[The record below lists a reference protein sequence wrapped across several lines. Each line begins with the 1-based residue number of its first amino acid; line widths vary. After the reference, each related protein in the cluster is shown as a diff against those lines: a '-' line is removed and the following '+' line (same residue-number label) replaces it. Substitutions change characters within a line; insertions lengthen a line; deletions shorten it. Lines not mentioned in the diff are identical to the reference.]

1 MNVSLATSPTLK
13 QSLVFLAAGL
23 ATAAF
28 ALFIVFSGLVPRTAV
43 REPGDD
49 AYGAP
54 TPIFRIASFDA
65 LPGWKDD
72 DLTDAFPAFLQ
83 SCDRLTAKPKD
94 APANPLENLGADYA
108 GWSFSG
114 DVLDWLDACDNAHA
128 LAASPGDDDAWNT
141 TVRRFFETNFTPVE
155 VLAKR
160 APLPDGP
167 ARNRPAKVDTQGVF
181 TGYFEPGYEG
191 RRTSE
196 GRFTAPVY
204 SRPDDL
210 IDVDLGR
217 FRPDLAGARIAGRI
231 EGARLIPYPDHGE
244 INDGA
249 VEGRA
254 EPLAY
259 LDPNDLLFLQ
269 IQGSGRITLEDGT
282 VLRVGYDGTNGH
294 PYTAVGRVLVSRG
307 HMTVE
312 ETTMQT
318 IRTWLDAAADEE
330 ARALREE
337 NASYVFFREL
347 PPPPDGFG
355 PPGAQGAPL
364 KPGRSLAVDRR
375 YHTLGAP
382 VFVDIEPMP
391 DQAIEPIRRL
401 MIAQDT
407 GGAIRG
413 PVRGDFF
420 WGAGEEA
427 AQQAGAMNARGRL
440 FVLLPK
446 ARADALAAHKAA
458 P

>member
-1 MNVSLATSPTLK
+1 MNVSFATPPSLK

-23 ATAAF
+23 AAAIL
-28 ALFIVFSGLVPRTAV
+28 ALVIVFSGLVPRTAI
-43 REPGDD
+43 REPGDE
-49 AYGAP
+49 AYDAP
-54 TPIFRIASFDA
+54 TPVFRIASFNA
-65 LPGWKDD
+65 LPGWDQD
-72 DLTDAFPAFLQ
+72 DLAEAFPAFLQ
-83 SCDRLTAKPKD
+83 SCDRLELKSPD

-108 GWSFSG
+108 GWSLSG
-114 DVLDWLDACDNAHA
+114 AVADWSGACENARA
-128 LAASPGDDDAWNT
+128 LAASADEDDARTAN
-141 TVRRFFETNFTPVE
+141 VRRFFETNFAPVE

-160 APLPDGP
+160 TPLPDGP
-167 ARNRPAKVDTQGVF
+167 ARRRPAKIEGEGVF
-181 TGYFEPGYEG
+181 TGYFEPSYEG
-191 RRTSE
+191 RRAPE

-217 FRPDLAGARIAGRI
+217 FRPELAGARIAGRI

-254 EPLAY
+254 APLAY

-269 IQGSGRITLEDGT
+269 IQGSGRITLEDGA
-282 VLRVGYDGTNGH
+282 VLRVGYDGANGH

-318 IRTWLDAAADEE
+318 IRDWLDGAGDED

-347 PPPPDGFG
+347 PAPPDGFG

-364 KPGRSLAVDRR
+364 KPGRSLAIDRR
-375 YHTLGAP
+375 FHALGAP
-382 VFVDIEPMP
+382 VFVDIEPMA
-391 DQAIEPIRRL
+391 DQQIEPIRRL

-420 WGAGEEA
+420 WGAGEDA
-427 AQQAGAMNARGRL
+427 ARRAGAMNARGRL
-440 FVLLPK
+440 FVLLPT
-446 ARADALAAHKAA
+446 ARADALAARSAA